1 MLTFDVIL
9 EDQWTN
15 KLTFATIEEC
25 VDIDDCINHIHEH
38 FPSHT
43 IEKITAN
50 QTQRLHIHAAR

>member
-9 EDQWTN
+9 EDQWTK

-25 VDIDDCINHIHEH
+25 VDIDDCVNQIHKD

-43 IEKITAN
+43 IEQIK
-50 QTQRLHIHAAR
+50 QK